1 MRPILIPALLT
12 LSVLA
17 ACGTPQEQCIRRE
30 TSELR
35 KVDRLL
41 AEVRA
46 NLDRGYALR
55 TETYSVPVREVC
67 EVTRDEEGNV
77 VKKRYCWETETRT
90 RRVPE
95 AIDPLV
101 ERRKA
106 DGLEAQRAKLTRQAA
121 AAIEACKVAY
131 PE

>member
-1 MRPILIPALLT
+1 MIPALLT
-12 LSVLA
+12 LALLA

-55 TETYSVPVREVC
+55 TETYSIPVREVC
-67 EVTRDEEGNV
+67 EVTRDADG
-77 VKKRYCWETETRT
+77 KIIDRDYCWKTETRT
-90 RRVPE
+90 RQVPE
-95 AIDPLV
+95 AIDPQA
-101 ERRKA
+101 EQRKA
-106 DGLEAQRAKLTRQAA
+106 QALERQRRTLVRESA
-121 AAIEACKVAY
+121 AAIEACKLAY